1 MKIKIISILV
11 SLIVIPLF
19 AIGQYVGLFIGQIL
33 NWFFNYFIAWGP
45 FSGPTFWTELLPY
58 IISGGLAGYISALTI
73 SKIYKNYDLNFVMI
87 IPSFLTLIVLYY
99 VFTKIG
105 ENGWSF
111 DGVKELAQMITTIA
125 AYYISLKEKDF

>member
-1 MKIKIISILV
+1 
-11 SLIVIPLF
+11 
-19 AIGQYVGLFIGQIL
+19 
-33 NWFFNYFIAWGP
+33 
-45 FSGPTFWTELLPY
+45 
-58 IISGGLAGYISALTI
+58 
-73 SKIYKNYDLNFVMI
+73 MI